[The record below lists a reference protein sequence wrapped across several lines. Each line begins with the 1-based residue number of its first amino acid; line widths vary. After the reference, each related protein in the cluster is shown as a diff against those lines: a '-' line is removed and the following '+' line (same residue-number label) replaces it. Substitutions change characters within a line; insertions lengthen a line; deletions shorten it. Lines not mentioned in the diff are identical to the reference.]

1 MMDLADQIKKYLE
14 NTYRYLGIRNRSEK
28 EIRDYLSKKLARSQ
42 STSGGKAAGEIIEHI
57 VELLKKQK
65 FLDDE
70 VFARGWVSS
79 RARFRPK
86 GKSALKFELQQK
98 GISKELIEKILAEVN
113 EELPDELT
121 QAKNLIER
129 RIEKVKDLPRQEIYA
144 KVGGFLA
151 RRGFSWEI
159 TKRSIDEVLKN
170 KV

>member
-1 MMDLADQIKKYLE
+1 MDLKDQIRKYLE
-14 NTYRYLGIRNRSEK
+14 NTYRYLSIRNRSEK
-28 EIRDYLSKKLARSQ
+28 EVFDYLTKK
-42 STSGGKAAGEIIEHI
+42 KATPDIITHI
-57 VELLKKQK
+57 IELLKKQK

-70 VFARGWVSS
+70 VFARGWIVN

-98 GISKELIEKILAEVN
+98 GIAKEIIDRILNEVN
-113 EELPDELT
+113 EELPDQLT
-121 QAKNLIER
+121 QAQKLIGK
-129 RIEKVKDLPRQEIYA
+129 RIEKLKDASRQEIYS

-159 TKRSIDEVLKN
+159 IKRSIDEVLKD